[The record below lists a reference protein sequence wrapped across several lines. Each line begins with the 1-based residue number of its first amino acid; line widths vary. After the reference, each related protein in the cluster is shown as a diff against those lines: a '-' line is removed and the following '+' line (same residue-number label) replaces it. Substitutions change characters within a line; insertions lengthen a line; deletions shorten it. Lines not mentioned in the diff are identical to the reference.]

1 MANVFPNYQNA
12 NAHGV
17 PAFENIDS
25 YFNQYLLAG
34 SEPGIQ
40 QPVNILLADST
51 TLAQFSVVGLNSS
64 NRLVLAQWNATA
76 GSEIRPIGVLMHAA
90 TSGAS
95 NTTVFGLVSL
105 EGNFNTDDDSPLV
118 WHSTFDTVA
127 KKQQYNGAN
136 SRLRF
141 RSRRSTTAI

>member
-1 MANVFPNYQNA
+1 MPTYPNYRNA

-17 PAFENIDS
+17 PAFQTIDT
-25 YFNQYLLAG
+25 YFNQFLLAG

-40 QPVNILLADST
+40 QPVRLLLADST
-51 TLAQFSVVGLNSS
+51 TLEPFSVVGLNSS
-64 NRLVLAQWNATA
+64 GRLVLAQWNATA
-76 GSEIRPIGVLMHAA
+76 GSEIRPIGVLMHRAV
-90 TSGAS
+90 SGAS
-95 NTTVFGLVSL
+95 NTTILGEVTL

-127 KKQQYNGAN
+127 KKQQYNGDN

-141 RSRRSTTAI
+141 RSRRSTSAV